1 MRKKQNKERGKKM
14 SKKSK
19 NSDPTQPDFESI
31 TKRLDALI
39 RVSLETHFDKNSKFN
54 LTAAV
59 KALNSCGLGPSEIAS
74 ILGKKIT
81 DVAPLLYGK
90 KKSKPKQSD
99 KETETQNGEQNDN

>member
-1 MRKKQNKERGKKM
+1 M
-14 SKKSK
+14 SKKNK
-19 NSDPTQPDFESI
+19 NNNTQSDFESI

-39 RVSLETHFDKNSKFN
+39 RISLETHLDKNNKFN

-90 KKSKPKQSD
+90 KKSKPEQAL
-99 KETETQNGEQNDN
+99 KETETQKGEQNV

>member
-1 MRKKQNKERGKKM
+1 M
-14 SKKSK
+14 SKRNQSNDAQQNIK
-19 NSDPTQPDFESI
+19 SI

-39 RVSLETHFDKNSKFN
+39 RISLESHLDKNNKFN

-74 ILGKKIT
+74 ILGKKST

-90 KKSKPKQSD
+90 KKSKQEQPVE
-99 KETETQNGEQNDN
+99 ETETQEGEQNA